1 MDQSGLTELQNG
13 ISDNP
18 FPGTDISQAEKAKR
32 KTGVMVGR
40 AIEARFRMYAATSS
54 NFERIDKNRRLASN
68 SQDIDYYKPL
78 IDPAYSERQSQQGQ
92 GKSGKLGSKINIDW
106 GISSPCK
113 KFVNSVVGMMIES
126 RHSLMYNAIDRNSRA
141 EKEAK
146 TKELLASIYLKDILK
161 SQKILNPLGGE
172 EALLTS
178 KEDVEVY
185 MEMTYKQRKE
195 IAMEMLVDHV
205 LKSNRYYEQI
215 EPRVLH
221 DAVENNKQFIRTNF
235 DKNNRIKIY
244 YGDIQSYIG
253 AETDYPTNENVEY
266 DAEYLLMTVAEIR
279 GYVRDNEGADEER
292 LHEVEEILFKLAQKY
307 KGRYGNP
314 GRFEFDV
321 RNLYSQN
328 FYWNDFRIPVI
339 LFNWYTIDRSFIR
352 FKEKKGTVFVE
363 HKDGSMDIPKG
374 KEHEYKADEEETIYE
389 GLYVP
394 GSNEVFGYG
403 KQKNIC
409 RPLTS
414 NGKSWRPVRRFI
426 YTEPGKR
433 NNTSTSMVDDI
444 EQSVHDFQ
452 INSLKMRHIVSE
464 AAPPG
469 FFVDWDAINN
479 LVLDDNK
486 VSPKELFALFK
497 AKGIMVGSLRGEDGE
512 RKSVPFQD
520 LKNGIEGALRPHI
533 EAMGFAVQ
541 HIREITGVNDAVDG
555 SVSNS
560 NALVGIQRMKALS
573 ANRLLREL
581 FDSYSQI
588 TFKRLGEALRDMIQ
602 TQVEYGMCEDEYR
615 SVIGDELYEQLKY
628 DPGEPYPL
636 FGIHV
641 ASVPD
646 QDEIQSL
653 QSFIQIGLENGT
665 VSISDVADI
674 KRVSNVKLIEQK
686 LKYRERKRQEEK
698 MQELQAAAEYE
709 AQKNQSA
716 AESRTMSETAIIEAK
731 MKAEMAVE
739 NQRHENRM
747 RELSE
752 EITMKGANE
761 IREINLEAVHK
772 GDHIRLANSLAA
784 QQGNQGSGG
793 SNLARRPGVIPTPPK
808 KATNPNATPS
818 Q

>member
-1 MDQSGLTELQNG
+1 MDQSQLTSLHDG

-18 FPGTDISQAEKAKR
+18 FPGTDISQSEKAKR

-40 AIEARFRMYAATSS
+40 AIEARFRMYAATSQ

-68 SQDIDYYKPL
+68 SQSIDYYKPL

-92 GKSGKLGSKINIDW
+92 GKSGKLSSKINIDW
-106 GISSPCK
+106 GISSPAK

-146 TKELLASIYLKDILK
+146 TKELLASIYLKDILA
-161 SQKILNPLGGE
+161 SQKIMNPLGGE
-172 EALLTS
+172 EAMLTS

-185 MEMTYKQRKE
+185 MEMTYKQRKAL
-195 IAMEMLVDHV
+195 AMEQLVDHV

-235 DKNNRIKIY
+235 DKNNRIKIN

-253 AETDYPTNENVEY
+253 AQTDYPTNENVEY

-279 GYVRDNEGADEER
+279 DHVREYEGPDKER
-292 LHEVEEILFKLAQKY
+292 EREVEEILFGLAQKF
-307 KGRYGNP
+307 KGQYGNP

-321 RNLYSQN
+321 RNIYSQN

-339 LFNWYTIDRSFIR
+339 LFNWYTIDKSFIR

-363 HKDGSMDIPKG
+363 HKDGNMDIPKG

-394 GSNEVFGYG
+394 GTSEVFGYG
-403 KQKNIC
+403 KQRNIC
-409 RPLTS
+409 RPLTP

-426 YTEPGKR
+426 FTEPGKR
-433 NNTSTSMVDDI
+433 NGTSTSMVDDI

-452 INSLKMRHIVSE
+452 IHSLKMRHIVSQ

-469 FFVDWDAINN
+469 FYADWSAMTN
-479 LVLDDNK
+479 LILDGEA
-486 VSPKELFALFK
+486 VHPKELFALFRSQ
-497 AKGIMVGSLRGEDGE
+497 GIVLGGSVDEEGG
-512 RKSVPFQD
+512 RKPITFQD
-520 LKNGIEGALRPHI
+520 LKNGVADSLRPHI

-560 NALVGIQRMKALS
+560 NALVGIQRMKAMS

-602 TQVEYGMCEDEYR
+602 TQIEYGMCEEEYR

-628 DPGEPYPL
+628 DPGEPFPL
-636 FGIHV
+636 FGVHV

-646 QDEIQSL
+646 QDEIASL
-653 QSFIQIGLENGT
+653 QNFIQIGLENGT
-665 VSISDVADI
+665 VSLSDVADI
-674 KRVSNVKLIEQK
+674 KRISNVKLIEQK

-698 MQELQAAAEYE
+698 MQELQAAAEFE

-716 AESRTMSETAIIEAK
+716 AESRVMAEKEIIKADMEAK
-731 MKAEMAVE
+731 MAVE
-739 NQRHENRM
+739 NQRHENKM
-747 RELSE
+747 SELSE
-752 EITMKGANE
+752 EITLKGANE

-784 QQGNQGSGG
+784 QQGERESGG
-793 SNLARRPGVIPTPPK
+793 SNLARTPGIIPTPPK
-808 KATNPNATPS
+808 KATSPNVNP
-818 Q
+818 